1 MKTNTLG
8 KTGLEVSCLGIG
20 QADRMDL
27 KLTKYDVENVEVLLS
42 SALDSGINFIDTA
55 ACYGNSEELIG
66 RAIAQRRQ
74 EYILATKCGHVQETL
89 SSSEGV
95 AWTANTITNSIERSL
110 VRLKTDYLDLVQLHS
125 CDVDILENMEVIEAL
140 LNAKRA
146 GKTRFVGYSGD
157 NEAALWAVNSGI
169 FDTLQT
175 SFNAVDQHA
184 RIKLFGPA
192 KSKNMGI
199 IIKRPIANMAWGAT
213 RIPSDYAADYF
224 NRAQVMAE
232 MGLIPMASNNHV
244 LTAMGFVFS
253 HPEVDTVIVGT
264 QNQAHMKSN
273 IEIIETQLPMPT
285 EVVDELRRRFD
296 EKGSSW
302 RQLT

>member
-20 QADRMDL
+20 QADRMDFQ
-27 KLTKYDVENVEVLLS
+27 LTKSDTENVAALLS
-42 SALDSGINFIDTA
+42 AALDSGINFIDTA

-66 RAIAQRRQ
+66 RAIGQRRQ
-74 EYILATKCGHVQETL
+74 EYILATKCGHVSGTFNSQEEL
-89 SSSEGV
+89 
-95 AWTANTITNSIERSL
+95 AWTADTITHSIERSL
-110 VRLKTDYLDLVQLHS
+110 IRLKTDYLDLVQLHS
-125 CDVDILENMEVIEAL
+125 CDVSILENMEVIEAL
-140 LNAKRA
+140 LNAKRS

-175 SFNAVDQHA
+175 SFNVVDQYA

-192 KSKNMGI
+192 KAKNMGI

-213 RIPSDYAADYF
+213 HVPSDYASDYF
-224 NRAQVMAE
+224 NRAQVMAAI
-232 MGLIPMASNNHV
+232 GAIPEAPNNHL

-253 HPEVDTVIVGT
+253 HSDVDTVIVGT

-273 IEIIETQLPMPT
+273 IDLVEDELPIPT
-285 EVVDELRRRFD
+285 EIVDELRLRFD
-296 EKGSSW
+296 AKGANW

>member
-8 KTGLEVSCLGIG
+8 KTGLKVSCLGIG

-27 KLTKYDVENVEVLLS
+27 KLTKSDTGNVEALLGA
-42 SALDSGINFIDTA
+42 ALDSGINFIDTA

-66 RAIAQRRQ
+66 RAIAHRRQ
-74 EYILATKCGHVQETL
+74 EYILATKCGHVEETINPL
-89 SSSEGV
+89 KEI
-95 AWTANTITNSIERSL
+95 AWTADTITNSIERSL
-110 VRLKTDYLDLVQLHS
+110 IRLKTDYLDLIQLHS
-125 CDVDILENMEVIEAL
+125 CDVDTLENMEVIEAL
-140 LNAKRA
+140 LKAKQS

-175 SFNAVDQHA
+175 SFNVVDQHA
-184 RIKLFGPA
+184 RINLFEPA
-192 KSKNMGI
+192 KSKNMGV
-199 IIKRPIANMAWGAT
+199 IIKRPIANMAWGAS

-232 MGLIPMASNNHV
+232 MGLIPAAPKDHV
-244 LTAMGFVFS
+244 LTAIGFVFA
-253 HPEVDTVIVGT
+253 HPNVDTVIVGT
-264 QNQAHMKSN
+264 QNTAHMKSN
-273 IEIIETQLPMPT
+273 IKLIETNLPIPT
-285 EVVDELRRRFD
+285 TVVDELRRRFD
-296 EKGSSW
+296 EKGTNW